1 MNFISILLLPIS
13 FLYGIISYIRN
24 FLFDIGLFKQK
35 EHDIKII
42 SVGNLS
48 MGGTGKTPHVEF
60 IINLLKAKHSLAT
73 LSRGYGRK
81 TKGFILV
88 NKDATATSVGD
99 EPMQYFNK
107 YNDISIAVD
116 ENRNH
121 GVRKLQEQH
130 ENLELIVLDD
140 AFQHRWIKPN
150 LSILLTDFHK
160 LFQDD
165 YIFPS
170 GSLREFRFGYKRADI
185 IIVTKTPV
193 VISPI
198 TRRRIAEEMKIQS
211 HQKLLFS
218 KVEYDGIKRW
228 KLSKNTDEQTIVN
241 TTLLFT
247 GIQNPYPLKE
257 YLERNCQELIVLKFP
272 DHHDFT
278 EKDIQLIYDTYEG
291 IFTTNKNIITTEKDI
306 QRLNISPNK
315 KILFDLPIYFAPIHI
330 AFHNGDDIII
340 KEAISDLFE
349 KEA

>member
-1 MNFISILLLPIS
+1 MNFISLILSPIS
-13 FLYGIISYIRN
+13 FLYGTISYLRN

-35 EHDIKII
+35 EHDIIVI

-60 IINLLKAKHSLAT
+60 VINLLKDNHVLAT

-81 TKGFILV
+81 TKGFVLV
-88 NKDATATSVGD
+88 DKDSTARSVGD

-107 YNDISIAVD
+107 YDDISIAVD
-116 ENRNH
+116 EKRNH
-121 GVRKLQEQH
+121 GVMKLREHH
-130 ENLELIVLDD
+130 ENLDVIILDD

-150 LSILLTDFHK
+150 LSILLTDFHN
-160 LFQDD
+160 LFHND

-170 GSLREFRFGYKRADI
+170 GKLREFRFGYKRADI
-185 IIVTKTPV
+185 IIVTKTPI

-198 TRRRIAEEMKIQS
+198 TRRRIAKEMKIKS

-218 KVEYDGIKRW
+218 KVEYDDLKRW
-228 KLSKNTDEQTIVN
+228 KLSTNTNMQTDVT

-247 GIQNPYPLKE
+247 GIENPYPLKE

-278 EKDIQLIYDTYEG
+278 EKDIQLIYDTYKG
-291 IFTTNKNIITTEKDI
+291 IFTTKKNIITTEKDI

-315 KILFDLPIYFAPIHI
+315 EILYDFPIYYAPIHI
-330 AFHNGDDIII
+330 AFHNGDNIII
-340 KEAISDLFE
+340 KEAISELFNQ
-349 KEA
+349 